1 VGRRSDSNAR
11 RWRDITG
18 QRRARG
24 GGSAADRQS
33 LPPPTARSW
42 DLHRR
47 KTLERERRPA
57 RRPAAP
63 ARRRWTTER
72 RRALEARRVRR
83 RARRSAS
90 IASRSSRE
98 RRFRADATGK
108 KHRHRGSARVRVDRA
123 RASVAAASPP
133 ESSTRADGGVA
144 TRPSGG
150 ALGRARPRSP
160 RRGAPAS
167 EAGARGDGRASRRP
181 RGGSPHR
188 RRWGLAA
195 RRASERGVGQGP
207 LQDTHL
213 EKLHHGS
220 FPVVH
225 VRTARE

>member
-1 VGRRSDSNAR
+1 M
-11 RWRDITG
+11 
-18 QRRARG
+18 
-24 GGSAADRQS
+24 
-33 LPPPTARSW
+33 
-42 DLHRR
+42 R
-47 KTLERERRPA
+47 KTLERKTEARAASGRRGAPA
-57 RRPAAP
+57 VDDRAP
-63 ARRRWTTER
+63 ARTQSPSSAP
-72 RRALEARRVRR
+72 RRASLGVDRV
-83 RARRSAS
+83 AVVAL
-90 IASRSSRE
+90 APLP
-98 RRFRADATGK
+98 ADATGK
-108 KHRHRGSARVRVDRA
+108 KVAHRGSARARVDRA

-133 ESSTRADGGVA
+133 ESSTRADGGVV

-181 RGGSPHR
+181 RGGSPQR
-188 RRWGLAA
+188 RRWALAA
-195 RRASERGVGQGP
+195 RRARERGVRQGP